1 MKKRK
6 KIQKRRNINRMLR
19 ISPEK
24 TYRSMK
30 GENAEPV
37 KVMPSNDE
45 TQSFCSFMWGKEV
58 KHKQDAPWI
67 QVLRHEY
74 CVETQQ
80 E

>member
-1 MKKRK
+1 
-6 KIQKRRNINRMLR
+6 
-19 ISPEK
+19 
-24 TYRSMK
+24 MK